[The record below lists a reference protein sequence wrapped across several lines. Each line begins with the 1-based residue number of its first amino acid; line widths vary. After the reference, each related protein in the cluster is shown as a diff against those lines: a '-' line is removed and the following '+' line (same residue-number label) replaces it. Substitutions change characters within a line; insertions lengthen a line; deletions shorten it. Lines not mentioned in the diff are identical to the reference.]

1 LAAVKKR
8 KGPHRFKP
16 GALNPRNQGLGG
28 RKKGTP
34 NKITRD
40 IKLALLN
47 ALERL
52 GGEDYF
58 VMLAKKDRRTFGNLI
73 GRVMPHQVEQQAP
86 EETADKIRA
95 ALAEMDTRTVTKK
108 GA

>member
-8 KGPHRFKP
+8 KGPHRFQP
-16 GALNPRNQGLGG
+16 GALNPRAQGKGG
-28 RKKGTP
+28 RKKGVP

-40 IKLALLN
+40 IKLALIN

-58 VMLAKKDRRTFGNLI
+58 VKVGRKNQRVFGALL
-73 GRVMPHQVEQQAP
+73 GRVIPHQIEQAAP

-95 ALAEMDTRTVTKK
+95 HLAEMDQRTVTTK
-108 GA
+108 GK